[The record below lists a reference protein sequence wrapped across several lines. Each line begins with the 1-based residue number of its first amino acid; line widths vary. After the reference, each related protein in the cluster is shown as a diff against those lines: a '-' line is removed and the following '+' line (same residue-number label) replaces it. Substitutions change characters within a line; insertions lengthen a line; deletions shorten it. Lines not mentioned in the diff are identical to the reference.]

1 MKYFV
6 LLNHMLFQ
14 TVNFSVEKT
23 PTRIYIQLTVYSDH
37 VKFQKS
43 WIFGL
48 LCAVLQD
55 LWSHSVAFY

>member
-55 LWSHSVAFY
+55 F